1 MKYEYNIVCVK
12 KIARTKFDIGH
23 CPIKVK
29 VNVSPQNIFYL
40 SQCQISTLVN
50 ATGN

>member
-29 VNVSPQNIFYL
+29 VNVSPQNIFL
-40 SQCQISTLVN
+40 LV
-50 ATGN
+50 TMSDYITQLW